1 MCVEVGSPTDH
12 LDIQVNAVIPPRRPL
27 APHHRTTAKERFD
40 IPLVGRHLTND
51 PLIDSGTG
59 LSSRVSR
66 VSHMATS
73 IATPGDA
80 VKRYRIAG
88 AGAGRPQLERHPP
101 RPAMSANTTTAGDT
115 TRSDAGRGHRH

>member
-1 MCVEVGSPTDH
+1 
-12 LDIQVNAVIPPRRPL
+12 
-27 APHHRTTAKERFD
+27 
-40 IPLVGRHLTND
+40 VGRHLTND

-115 TRSDAGRGHRH
+115 TRSDVGHRRHSSLTASLARPKLTSRAARTQTKGRPHARPSPL